1 LVLAAEVLARP
12 RLGVD
17 RMNLAVWDAS
27 DAVRRDASADECR
40 ELPLPGADAEK
51 LVVRELA
58 CLVLGVLTS
67 DESADPAA
75 GPWLLAALRLAWAAQ
90 GRPGAGLSA
99 AQSFAVQA
107 AADDLAVL
115 VLPAVELGLECSG
128 LGFGRQVAS
137 QNSLREPMECE
148 LPEELQAWS
157 AQWMLALPRAVA
169 AQLE

>member
-1 LVLAAEVLARP
+1 MDRKSLAA
-12 RLGVD
+12 
-17 RMNLAVWDAS
+17 WDAS

-58 CLVLGVLTS
+58 CLAPDVLTS

-148 LPEELQAWS
+148 LPEELQAWP
-157 AQWMLALPRAVA
+157 AQWMLALPRALA